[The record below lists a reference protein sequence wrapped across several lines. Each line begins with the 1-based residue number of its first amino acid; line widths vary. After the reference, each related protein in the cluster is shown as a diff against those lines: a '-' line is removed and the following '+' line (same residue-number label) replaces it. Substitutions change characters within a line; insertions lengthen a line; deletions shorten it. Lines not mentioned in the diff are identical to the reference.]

1 MTAPAAGMG
10 PDRPPWTVA
19 SAKAHLSE
27 LIERALSEG
36 PQTITR
42 RGRPEVVVV
51 ARQEW
56 ERRNRR
62 AGSLADFFARSP
74 LAGSG
79 VVIERVRDAP
89 RDLEL

>member
-1 MTAPAAGMG
+1 MAAPTAGMG

-42 RGRPEVVVV
+42 RGRPVVVVV
-51 ARQEW
+51 ATPDW
-56 ERRNRR
+56 ERRNRHT
-62 AGSLADFFARSP
+62 GSLADFFARSP

-79 VVIERVRDAP
+79 LVIERIQAAP
-89 RDLEL
+89 RDFEL